1 MNRKHASELYASLS
15 DASITSNS
23 NDFEVLSLRVS
34 HSTSAV
40 IHAITAAFPRPVL
53 TMFTDPISEHLASHL
68 IQSAQNESLIRE
80 ELKNGI
86 QPDSA
91 LDLLRADGAIQF
103 DDSMIK
109 KLLKLEEKK

>member
-1 MNRKHASELYASLS
+1 MSRKHASELYASLS

-23 NDFEVLSLRVS
+23 DDFEVLSLRVS
-34 HSTSAV
+34 HSTSAA
-40 IHAITAAFPRPVL
+40 IHAISVAFPRPVL
-53 TMFTDPISEHLASHL
+53 TMFTDRISEHLANHL
-68 IQSAQNESLIRE
+68 MQSSQNESLIRE

-91 LDLLRADGAIQF
+91 LDLLRADEAIQY
-103 DDSMIK
+103 DESMIK